1 MNSQARCV
9 CDKDNEYGIV
19 RKFSYCEICVKY
31 ERHVNVSMLVY
42 KMQVRQGESLWSMLV
57 KQTLSFFTFSY
68 LKSVMSLNGLSLCL
82 LDLQLQLRMSV
93 LVVQEIQENKFP
105 GSKQHYYDFVFS
117 TQLPASC

>member
-31 ERHVNVSMLVY
+31 ERHVNVNILVY

-68 LKSVMSLNGLSLCL
+68 LKSVMSLNGLS
-82 LDLQLQLRMSV
+82 
-93 LVVQEIQENKFP
+93 
-105 GSKQHYYDFVFS
+105 FVS
-117 TQLPASC
+117 AGPAAATVRVSSCGAGNSRK